1 MPQKEHNEGHRK
13 ALLIREN
20 LDAWGAGD
28 PRKKVQFL
36 CGGFVGCGGGEV
48 RMVDDGG
55 KRHNINNNEPIST

>member
-36 CGGFVGCGGGEV
+36 CGGFVGCGGV
-48 RMVDDGG
+48 CF
-55 KRHNINNNEPIST
+55 